1 MAEKFYHPNGLPV
14 YPDAI
19 NEDVDFVEAVSED
32 DKVVELVGCD
42 RIRAGA
48 PGTGEGCS
56 ISLVWHRQAEKQM
69 PEGFCALILGLPAA
83 LERAVEARQAA
94 GKPYKRWLQ
103 NHQYLSYQLMDDEE
117 LLAEILED
125 GIDAWLAQAQC

>member
-1 MAEKFYHPNGLPV
+1 MKFYHPNGLPV
-14 YPDAI
+14 FPDDI

-42 RIRAGA
+42 RIRVGA
-48 PGTGEGCS
+48 TGTGADCNVS
-56 ISLVWHRQAEKQM
+56 YVWHRQAERQM
-69 PEGFCALILGLPAA
+69 PEGFCALILALPAA
-83 LERAVEARQAA
+83 LKRAVEARQAA

-103 NHQYLSYQLMDDEE
+103 NLQYLGYQLMDDEE

-125 GIDAWLAQAQC
+125 GLDAWLAQAKY